1 MTPGK
6 DIEGQARA
14 LREAVST
21 ADFERA
27 AQAAKIYCQA
37 IRSLA
42 KEVPRP
48 EAARLAAEARQLL
61 EWARRHLSVDR
72 ALLAYRLREVQRL
85 ARYRPQP
92 STPPHT
98 WAVRG

>member
-1 MTPGK
+1 MIRGEE
-6 DIEGQARA
+6 IEAQARA

-21 ADFERA
+21 ADFARA
-27 AQAAKIYCQA
+27 AQSAKLYCQA

-48 EAARLAAEARQLL
+48 EAARLAAEAQQLL

-72 ALLAYRLREVQRL
+72 ARLACRLRDAQRL
-85 ARYRPQP
+85 ARYCTRP
-92 STPPHT
+92 STSPHT
-98 WAVRG
+98 WAIRG